1 MPEFLQLLRRY
12 IVYIPLL
19 IGLCIG
25 IFPFVI
31 FYCTTLGI
39 GQILDAVV
47 PARKFGKKLDDM
59 WTVLGKPYDYLVGK
73 LM

>member
-1 MPEFLQLLRRY
+1 MPDFLQILRRY

-19 IGLCIG
+19 LGLCIG

-39 GQILDAVV
+39 GQVLDAVM
-47 PARKFGKKLDDM
+47 PDKKFGKRLDDM
-59 WTVLGKPYDYLVGK
+59 WSVLGRPYDYLVGK
-73 LM
+73 LL

>member
-1 MPEFLQLLRRY
+1 MPDFLLLLRRY
-12 IVYIPLL
+12 IVYVPLL

-39 GQILDAVV
+39 GQILDAVA
-47 PARKFGKKLDDM
+47 PAKQYGKKLDNM
-59 WTVLGKPYDYLVGK
+59 WTMLGKPYDYLVGR
-73 LM
+73 LL